1 MHSHQP
7 DAVVI
12 CIDVTRL
19 VELTVVQAGAQVS
32 GHAFFGVAQ
41 VRPSR
46 TKTALLAHL
55 LPPTAC
61 HGPRQSATRPVT
73 HTPTG
78 LVHLASRALHF

>member
-7 DAVVI
+7 DAAVI

-32 GHAFFGVAQ
+32 RHAFSVFAQ
-41 VRPSR
+41 VLPSR
-46 TKTALLAHL
+46 TETALLAHL

-61 HGPRQSATRPVT
+61 LGPRQTATRPVT

-78 LVHLASRALHF
+78 LVYLASWALHF

>member
-1 MHSHQP
+1 MHSHPP

-32 GHAFFGVAQ
+32 RHAFSGVAQ
-41 VRPSR
+41 VLPSR
-46 TKTALLAHL
+46 TEAALLAHL
-55 LPPTAC
+55 LPLTAC
-61 HGPRQSATRPVT
+61 LSPRQSATCPVT

-78 LVHLASRALHF
+78 LVHLAFSALHF